1 MKNGKAPAKQE
12 SEDDDDESGALCV
25 RVIYIRVA
33 TNDCFHDLLVGLEF
47 FLINWGE
54 DFQCHFCLL

>member
-33 TNDCFHDLLVGLEF
+33 TNDCFHDLLVGL
-47 FLINWGE
+47 
-54 DFQCHFCLL
+54 